1 MYTTDSKF
9 HKKQAGEAVQMFGE
23 NLIVF
28 SYNLV
33 VDDIDWL
40 DSLLTHVETY
50 YLCCGN
56 SDLAYRPDTQQ
67 ALQELKSRSHRVE
80 FSHIHPKS
88 NDLFD

>member
-40 DSLLTHVETY
+40 DSLLIHVETY
-50 YLCCGN
+50 CLGCGN
-56 SDLAYRPDTQQ
+56 FDLAHRSDTQR
-67 ALQELKSRSHRVE
+67 ALQKLKSRR
-80 FSHIHPKS
+80 
-88 NDLFD
+88 N